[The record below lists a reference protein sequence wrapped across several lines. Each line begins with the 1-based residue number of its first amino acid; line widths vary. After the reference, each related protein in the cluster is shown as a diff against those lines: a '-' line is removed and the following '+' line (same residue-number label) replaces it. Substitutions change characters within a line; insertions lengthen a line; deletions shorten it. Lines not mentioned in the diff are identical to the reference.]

1 MAVVVKGSLVVVVL
15 AGVDVMVRVVG
26 RVVVLVFM
34 VVVSMYTITE
44 EDVSGGGGEVQRKK
58 RNDHEM
64 KSCLSQS
71 HFCFLFGCC

>member
-26 RVVVLVFM
+26 RVVVRVLT

-44 EDVSGGGGEVQRKK
+44 EDVSGVGGEA
-58 RNDHEM
+58 
-64 KSCLSQS
+64 QS
-71 HFCFLFGCC
+71 KDK